1 MLCLITYYSVHG
13 STKEIAERIGSVLST
28 KITSPSTVEVL
39 PMEQVTDPSKYNF
52 VIIGS
57 SVHNFAWVEYA
68 SSWLSTNGAALSNS
82 AVWAFSVGTPF
93 AVGKIAQRVFESK
106 EEEQKLATAISK
118 NVKLEGHVLFNG
130 RFLKS
135 HATTKFNFWWRVFG
149 GKFGDFRDWEKIDK
163 WAGEIGD
170 TIVQRIGEAA
180 AA

>member
-1 MLCLITYYSVHG
+1 MLFLITYYSVRG

-28 KITSPSTVEVL
+28 KIMSPLTVEVL
-39 PMEQVTDPSKYNF
+39 PMEQVTEPSKYNF

-57 SVHNFAWVEYA
+57 PVHNFVWVKYA
-68 SSWLSTNGAALSNS
+68 SSWLSTNGAALSNI

-93 AVGKIAQRVFESK
+93 AV
-106 EEEQKLATAISK
+106 AISK

-135 HATTKFNFWWRVFG
+135 HATTKFNFWRRVFG

-163 WAGEIGD
+163 WVGEIGD

-180 AA
+180 

>member
-13 STKEIAERIGSVLST
+13 STKEIAERISSVLST

-52 VIIGS
+52 AIIGS

-82 AVWAFSVGTPF
+82 TVWAFSVGTPF

-106 EEEQKLATAISK
+106 EEEQKLAAAISK

-149 GKFGDFRDWEKIDK
+149 GEFGDFRDWEKIDK

-170 TIVQRIGEAA
+170 TIVQRIGETA
-180 AA
+180 